1 MEIPLFCPKTS
12 LSEDFSARTC
22 CVAAI
27 SAGCSPLLFTSDR
40 KLLKFTGEGVILILF
55 NEINGLVSEMLIK
68 LQGLA
73 EAFSPPPFSLYAA

>member
-1 MEIPLFCPKTS
+1 M
-12 LSEDFSARTC
+12 
-22 CVAAI
+22 AAI

-73 EAFSPPPFSLYAA
+73 EAFSPPLFSLCRVTSSLRFKRGSLC